1 MLHARDYQAL
11 RLPWLVE
18 AFMYEAVQEEEH
30 D

>member
-1 MLHARDYQAL
+1 MLHVRDYQTL
-11 RLPWLVE
+11 RLPWLVK